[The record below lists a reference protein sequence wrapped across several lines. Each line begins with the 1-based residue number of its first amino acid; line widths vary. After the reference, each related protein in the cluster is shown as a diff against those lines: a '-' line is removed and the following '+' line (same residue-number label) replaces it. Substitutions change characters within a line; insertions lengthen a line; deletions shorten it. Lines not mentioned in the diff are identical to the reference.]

1 MKKND
6 NTQNKNRNERFC
18 KAFQQE
24 GTPQVVQTWKKGV
37 PADS

>member
-1 MKKND
+1 MITLKIKI
-6 NTQNKNRNERFC
+6 EMSVFC